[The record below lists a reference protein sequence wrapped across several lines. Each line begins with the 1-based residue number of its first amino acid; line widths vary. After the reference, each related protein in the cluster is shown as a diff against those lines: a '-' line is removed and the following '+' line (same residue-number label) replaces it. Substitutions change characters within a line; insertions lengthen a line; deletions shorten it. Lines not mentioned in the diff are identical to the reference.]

1 MNILISISIWKFNL
15 LNKNEVRSLGLNN
28 AYISGIIDEIDKNS
42 NMLEKNIAINTNNL
56 LLLSKFVIRK
66 KELI

>member
-42 NMLEKNIAINTNNL
+42 NMLEKNIAMNTNNL
-56 LLLSKFVIRK
+56 LFLSKFVIRK